1 MLSQLDYV
9 VWKFLKFIVNSA
21 SRPFN
26 LVQLYVVKAKSNVCF
41 IFLYNA
47 ILYCFCKHEVNSYTL
62 SLYSY
67 LNTKSSGWYPLFGS
81 CLMKMSQVFYS
92 VRVSCFL
99 HVHHIKLWHVSTFSL
114 SQCLSQF
121 FMQSDIQW
129 SLFGPSN
136 TMKKMR
142 ILKDTWEN

>member
-1 MLSQLDYV
+1 MLNPLDYV

-81 CLMKMSQVFYS
+81 CLMKMSQVFLFCEGLVFFARSPYKIVTCVNLFIVPVS
-92 VRVSCFL
+92 VSVF
-99 HVHHIKLWHVSTFSL
+99 HAIWH
-114 SQCLSQF
+114 
-121 FMQSDIQW
+121 
-129 SLFGPSN
+129 
-136 TMKKMR
+136 TMVV
-142 ILKDTWEN
+142 IWTI